1 MDTKYKVLIVVAVGV
16 LGYAFGRYAQPA
28 KIQIKTETVIKEVQ
42 VEKRNVV
49 TETHEIKHTDGTTET
64 VIKVTD
70 LTKVSTKETSDSKT
84 SETITFNKP
93 QWKVQALLA
102 TQTGPV
108 GPLYGVDV
116 ERRILGPISA
126 GAWGN
131 TDKKFGASISIEF

>member
-1 MDTKYKVLIVVAVGV
+1 MDTKYKVLIVIGVGV

-102 TQTGPV
+102 PQTGPI
-108 GPLYGVDV
+108 GPLYGLDV

-131 TDKKFGASISIEF
+131 TDKKYGASVSIEF